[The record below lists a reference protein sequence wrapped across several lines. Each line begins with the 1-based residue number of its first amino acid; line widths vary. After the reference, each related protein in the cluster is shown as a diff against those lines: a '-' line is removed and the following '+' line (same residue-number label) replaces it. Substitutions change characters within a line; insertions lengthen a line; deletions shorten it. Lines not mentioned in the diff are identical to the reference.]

1 MEEKINE
8 KLPEMEPA
16 AKPPRR
22 KKKVWLIILIIF
34 LSLLLL
40 LVAAAG
46 GGYWWLHHTVDK
58 NVNNSD
64 SYSDEELDVN
74 QKDDIINNIVDAN
87 PDVDTEGLNDRLDKV
102 HNIALFG
109 VDQAKG
115 SVGRSDAM
123 IILSID
129 KESQKIKMTSLAR
142 DSLVPIDGH
151 GEEKLTHAWAYGQA
165 RLAIKTINQN
175 FGMNITDYAYVNFGE
190 LMGVVDYIGGVQL
203 DVDAAEMSFLN
214 ENHVYTQ
221 GFYDQTIE
229 PLSAPGVQQLN
240 GAQALLYARDR
251 TNGGDTTRTARQ
263 REVLMAMYQRVREQ
277 PLSKL
282 PSTLARVLRLCHTN
296 MNSDELLDIATWALT
311 ANPTITSLHMPTEDM
326 ECWNGIIDR
335 ERGWVRVYDL
345 DQAKTV
351 LHNFIYET
359 DTEADA
365 TVSDTSTDT
374 TTGDTTS
381 DPE

>member
-1 MEEKINE
+1 MKKEKSS
-8 KLPEMEPA
+8 PSPA
-16 AKPPRR
+16 PQSPVSGR
-22 KKKVWLIILIIF
+22 KKKRRTASRVLLTLLIVRVAIGAAVAIAIRSIPKAIIDSNIQHTSDMTESEVEVTPDLPPVWE
-34 LSLLLL
+34 
-40 LVAAAG
+40 V
-46 GGYWWLHHTVDK
+46 
-58 NVNNSD
+58 
-64 SYSDEELDVN
+64 
-74 QKDDIINNIVDAN
+74 
-87 PDVDTEGLNDRLDKV
+87 R
-102 HNIALFG
+102 NIALFG
-109 VDQAKG
+109 VDQEAG

-123 IILSID
+123 IIVSID
-129 KESQKIKMTSLAR
+129 RTNNKIKMTSLSR
-142 DSLVPIDGH
+142 DSLVPIEGH